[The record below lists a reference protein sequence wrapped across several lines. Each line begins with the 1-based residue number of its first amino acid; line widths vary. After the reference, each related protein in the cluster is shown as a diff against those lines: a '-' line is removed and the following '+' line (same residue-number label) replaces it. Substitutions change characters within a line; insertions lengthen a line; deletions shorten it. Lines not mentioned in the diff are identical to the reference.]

1 MRGTADTRPHR
12 FEWSQVGP
20 STRHSQ
26 DRTARA
32 PTNHQSLFTSE
43 QVGLVRQPRGRR
55 RTQRWEGSRPR
66 DLWFPKPMAFPDY
79 KNENTPLASRTPSR
93 RARTRALPV
102 RGSSNLFRLTPM
114 RGRGKARSIN
124 DFSRGRAGAGPYRAL
139 SFAPPASH

>member
-66 DLWFPKPMAFPDY
+66 DLWFRSPWPSLITITKIHRLLRERLPAREDARPPRQGLL
-79 KNENTPLASRTPSR
+79 EPL
-93 RARTRALPV
+93 
-102 RGSSNLFRLTPM
+102 RLTPM

-124 DFSRGRAGAGPYRAL
+124 DFSWGRAGAGPYRAL